1 MEPVHR
7 HDRFDGIGDRVL
19 EELGEAGLAG
29 TRRPDHADDASP
41 PWLVGATDRRHQGR
55 RITDLLLLRIGRL
68 GVHHSRG

>member
-29 TRRPDHADDASP
+29 T
-41 PWLVGATDRRHQGR
+41 GATYRRHQGR